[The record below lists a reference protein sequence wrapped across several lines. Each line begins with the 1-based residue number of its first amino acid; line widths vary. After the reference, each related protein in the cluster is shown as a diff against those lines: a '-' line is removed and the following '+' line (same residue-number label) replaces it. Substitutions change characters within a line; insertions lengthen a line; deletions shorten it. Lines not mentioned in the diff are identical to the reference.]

1 MIDFETGEHYNS
13 VMDYYN
19 RKIPEYYPTMYCDG
33 YSPQE
38 IYIAMQKKLNRQ
50 LAERSKKK
58 QMEKERAKME
68 EDNDYIVDV
77 KTEVKIKK

>member
-19 RKIPEYYPTMYCDG
+19 RKIPEYYPTMYHDG